1 VAGGEDYLERG
12 GVTGVGFI
20 MEELKLLKVFR
31 LLAWEVAAAKRDEAE
46 DIIGRLAGRGMEPG
60 GRFPSIGKV
69 NGGFEAPI
77 EDRAAEAAAAWW
89 R

>member
-1 VAGGEDYLERG
+1 MAGGEDYLERG

-20 MEELKLLKVFR
+20 MEELRLLKVFR
-31 LLAWEVAAAKRDEAE
+31 LLAWDVAAAKRDAE

-60 GRFPSIGKV
+60 GRFPSMGKV

-77 EDRAAEAAAAWW
+77 DERAAEAAAAW

>member
-1 VAGGEDYLERG
+1 M
-12 GVTGVGFI
+12 TGVGFTT
-20 MEELKLLKVFR
+20 EELILLKVLRQF
-31 LLAWEVAAAKRDEAE
+31 AWEEAAANSDAE

-60 GRFPSIGKV
+60 GRFPSMGKG

-77 EDRAAEAAAAWW
+77 DERAADAAAAW